1 MGGPDRNC
9 GGHPDFDRISR
20 GGPAQMLAMPCLDAS
35 RAAARQGLSVIADRK
50 VRGVRNLVLRF
61 GAAAKNKQGIALS
74 YPLTEGNRVGQ
85 GAGLSIQ

>member
-1 MGGPDRNC
+1 
-9 GGHPDFDRISR
+9 
-20 GGPAQMLAMPCLDAS
+20 MLAMPCLDAS